1 MLNVHDLHV
10 SFGGES
16 LFEEIT
22 FRLNAGNRVGLIG
35 KNGAGK
41 STLLKVISG
50 DIPYEQG
57 TIAMEKEKSIGFLR
71 QDIDFVQGRTV
82 LEEAYTAFAKA
93 RSIESQLEEINHA
106 LATRTDYESDSYTK
120 LIEDLSDLTHEYE
133 LVGGYLYQGE
143 TEKILKGLAFKPE
156 QFNML
161 TDELS
166 GGWRMRIELAKL
178 LLENHDILLL
188 DEPTNHLDID
198 SILWLEQFLQTYPGA
213 VVIVS
218 HDKMFLD
225 NVTNRTIE
233 ISLGRIY
240 DYPKPYT
247 KFLALRAEM
256 REQQEAT
263 FKNQQKEIERTE
275 KLIQKFKAKASKATM
290 AQSLVKKL
298 NRMDVVEI
306 EQTDNAAM
314 NINFSKSVQPGKIV
328 LEIDKVSKS
337 YEDKQVLNKIDLTI
351 ERGKRIAFVGQN
363 GMGKSTLAKI
373 IVGDVSAQG
382 DVNLG
387 HNVQLGYFA
396 QNQAEYLDG
405 EKTILDTMLDAADDT
420 NRIKVRDMLGS
431 FLFRGDEV
439 DKKVKVLSGGERNR
453 LALCK
458 LLLQPFNVLIMD
470 EPTNHLDIQSK
481 NVLKAALIKFDGTLI
496 VVSHDREF
504 LQGLTD
510 LVYEFRD
517 HKIKLYLGDI
527 DYYLNERKAQDMRAI
542 EKSTVKDKEVPLS
555 RLPAKARQAG
565 KQTPDT
571 EPQLSYEDQK
581 KQKSLNNRLS
591 KAESEISKL
600 ERDIKKLDAELAAD
614 YDKMSSKK
622 GFFDSY
628 QSKKNDLGEWM
639 KKWEQVSEELE
650 SL

>member
-1 MLNVHDLHV
+1 MLNIHDLHV
-10 SFGGES
+10 SFGGEP

-41 STLLKVISG
+41 STMLKVIAG
-50 DIPYEQG
+50 DIPADQG
-57 TIAMEKEKSIGFLR
+57 FLAVEKDISIGFLR
-71 QDIDFVQGRTV
+71 QDIDFEMGRTV
-82 LEEAYTAFAKA
+82 LEEAYTAFEKA
-93 RSIESQLEEINHA
+93 RSIETQMDHINHQ
-106 LATRTDYESDSYTK
+106 LATRTDYESDSYME
-120 LIEDLSDLTHEYE
+120 LIQSIGDLTHEYE
-133 LVGGYLYQGE
+133 IIGGYQYKGE

-156 QFNML
+156 QFDKL

-178 LLENHDILLL
+178 LLEKHDILLL

-198 SILWLEQFLQTYPGA
+198 SILWLEGFLQTYPGA

-247 KFLALRAEM
+247 KFLELRAEL
-256 REQQEAT
+256 REQQAAT
-263 FKNQQKEIERTE
+263 AKNQQKEIERTE
-275 KLIQKFKAKASKATM
+275 KLIEKFKAKASKATM

-298 NRMDVVEI
+298 NRMDVVEVD
-306 EQTDNAAM
+306 QVDNAAM
-314 NINFSKSVQPGKIV
+314 NINFTQSVQPGKIV
-328 LEIDKVSKS
+328 LEIEQIKKS
-337 YEDKQVLNKIDLTI
+337 YADKNVLQGVDLNV
-351 ERGKRIAFVGQN
+351 ERSTRIAFVGQN

-373 IVGDVSAQG
+373 IVGDITDYQG
-382 DVNLG
+382 NVKLG

-439 DKKVKVLSGGERNR
+439 EKKVKVLSGGERNR

-481 NVLKAALIKFDGTLI
+481 NVLKQALVKFAGTLI

-517 HKIKLYLGDI
+517 HKLHAYLGDI
-527 DYYLNERKAQDMRAI
+527 DYYLEQRKARDMREI
-542 EKSTVKDKEVPLS
+542 EKSTQVVDSSLS
-555 RLPAKARQAG
+555 RKRDQEESKP
-565 KQTPDT
+565 
-571 EPQLSYEDQK
+571 SYEQQK
-581 KQKSLNNRLS
+581 KVKSLNNRLS
-591 KAESEISKL
+591 NAESEINKL
-600 ERDIKKLDAELAAD
+600 ERDLAKMDQELAANYEKTAAD
-614 YDKMSSKK
+614 TDFFERYNKK
-622 GFFDSY
+622 
-628 QSKKNDLGEWM
+628 KKSLEQWM
-639 KKWEQVSEELE
+639 LKWEQVSEELE
-650 SL
+650 IYT

>member
-1 MLNVHDLHV
+1 MLNIHDLHV
-10 SFGGES
+10 SFGGEP

-22 FRLNAGNRVGLIG
+22 FRLNGGNRVGLIG

-41 STLLKVISG
+41 STLLKVIAG
-50 DIPYEQG
+50 DLEYDQG
-57 TIAMEKEKSIGFLR
+57 QLAMEKGTSIGFLR
-71 QDIDFVQGRTV
+71 QDIDFEKGRTV

-93 RSIESQLEEINHA
+93 REIEAELDQINVQLAE
-106 LATRTDYESDSYTK
+106 RTDYESDSYSK
-120 LIEDLSDLTHEYE
+120 LIEDMSTLTHEYE
-133 LVGGYLYQGE
+133 IIGGYQYKGE

-156 QFNML
+156 QFGML

-178 LLENHDILLL
+178 LLENHDVLLL

-314 NINFSKSVQPGKIV
+314 NINFAKSIQPGKVV

-337 YEDKQVLNKIDLTI
+337 YGKKKVLSEVDLMI
-351 ERGKRIAFVGQN
+351 ERGARVAFVGQN

-373 IVGDVSAQG
+373 IVGEIKDARG
-382 DVNLG
+382 EVNLG

-405 EKTILDTMLDAADDT
+405 EKTVLDIMIDAADDG
-420 NRIKVRDMLGS
+420 NRVKVRDMLGS
-431 FLFRGDEV
+431 FLFRGDEAE
-439 DKKVKVLSGGERNR
+439 KKVKVLSGGERNR

-481 NVLKAALIKFDGTLI
+481 NVLKAALVKFDGTLI

-510 LVYEFRD
+510 VVYEFRD
-517 HKIKLYLGDI
+517 HKLNLHLGDI
-527 DYYLNERKAQDMRAI
+527 DYYLQQRKAQDMREI
-542 EKSTVKDKEVPLS
+542 EKVTEVKVDPLS
-555 RLPAKARQAG
+555 R
-565 KQTPDT
+565 KQET
-571 EPQLSYEDQK
+571 EKKQLSYEDQK

-591 KAESEISKL
+591 KAESEINNL
-600 ERDIKKLDAELAAD
+600 EREIKKLDHELAAN
-614 YDKMSSKK
+614 YDELAAKP
-622 GFFDSY
+622 GFFDAY
-628 QSKKNDLGEWM
+628 QAKKKALDEWM
-639 KKWEQVSEELE
+639 TKWEDISEQLDKF
-650 SL
+650 

>member
-1 MLNVHDLHV
+1 MLNIHDLHV
-10 SFGGES
+10 SFGGEP

-41 STLLKVISG
+41 STMLKVIAG
-50 DIPYEQG
+50 DIPADQG
-57 TIAMEKEKSIGFLR
+57 SLAIEKEVSIGFLR
-71 QDIDFVQGRTV
+71 QDIDFEMGRTV

-93 RSIESQLEEINHA
+93 RSIETQMEEINHQ
-106 LATRTDYESDSYTK
+106 LATRTDYESDSYMQ
-120 LIEDLSDLTHEYE
+120 LIQDIGDLTHEYE
-133 LVGGYLYQGE
+133 IIGGYQYKGE

-156 QFNML
+156 QFDKL

-178 LLENHDILLL
+178 LLEKHDILLL

-247 KFLALRAEM
+247 KFLELRAEL
-256 REQQEAT
+256 REQQAAT
-263 FKNQQKEIERTE
+263 AKNQQKEIERTE
-275 KLIQKFKAKASKATM
+275 KLIEKFKAKASKATM

-298 NRMDVVEI
+298 NRMDVVEVD
-306 EQTDNAAM
+306 QVDNAAM
-314 NINFSKSVQPGKIV
+314 NINFSQSIQPGKIV
-328 LEIDKVSKS
+328 LELDQIQKS
-337 YEDKQVLNKIDLTI
+337 YADKNVLRNIDLMV
-351 ERGKRIAFVGQN
+351 ERGTRLAFVGQN

-373 IVGDVSAQG
+373 IVGDIKDYKG
-382 DVNLG
+382 EVNLG

-405 EKTILDTMLDAADDT
+405 EKTVLDTMIDAADDS
-420 NRIKVRDMLGS
+420 NRVKVRDMLGS

-439 DKKVKVLSGGERNR
+439 EKKVKVLSGGERNR

-481 NVLKAALIKFDGTLI
+481 NVLKQALVKFEGTLI

-517 HKIKLYLGDI
+517 HKLHTFLGDI
-527 DYYLNERKAQDMRAI
+527 NYYLEQRKARDMREI
-542 EKSTVKDKEVPLS
+542 EKSTKVKDSSLS
-555 RLPAKARQAG
+555 RKRENTDSKP
-565 KQTPDT
+565 
-571 EPQLSYEDQK
+571 SYEQQK
-581 KQKSLNNRLS
+581 KIKSLNNRLS
-591 KAESEISKL
+591 NAESEINKM
-600 ERDIKKLDAELAAD
+600 EREITKMDAELAAD
-614 YDKMSSKK
+614 YDKTSADPTFFERYKAKK
-622 GFFDSY
+622 KALD
-628 QSKKNDLGEWM
+628 EWM
-639 KKWEQVSEELE
+639 KKWEVVSEEIDALD
-650 SL
+650 

>member
-10 SFGGES
+10 SFGGEP

-22 FRLNAGNRVGLIG
+22 FRLNPGNRVGLIG

-50 DIPYEQG
+50 DIPYDQG
-57 TIAMEKEKSIGFLR
+57 NIAIEKEVSIGFLK
-71 QDIDFVQGRTV
+71 QDIDFVKGRTV

-93 RSIESQLEEINHA
+93 RQIEAQIEEINEQ
-106 LATRTDYESDSYTK
+106 LTTRTDYESDSYSK
-120 LIEDLSDLTHEYE
+120 LIEDIGDLNHEYE
-133 LVGGYLYQGE
+133 IIGGYQYKGE

-156 QFNML
+156 QFDKL

-178 LLENHDILLL
+178 LLEKHDVLLL

-198 SILWLEQFLQTYPGA
+198 SILWLESFLQTYPGA

-298 NRMDVVEI
+298 DRMDVVEI

-314 NINFSKSVQPGKIV
+314 NINFAKSIQPGKIV

-337 YEDKQVLNKIDLTI
+337 FGNKDVLDKVSLTL
-351 ERGKRIAFVGQN
+351 ERGKRVAFVGQN

-373 IVGDVSAQG
+373 IVGDVKAQG
-382 DVNLG
+382 NVNLG

-405 EKTILDTMLDAADDT
+405 EKTVLDIMLDAATDS
-420 NRIKVRDMLGS
+420 NRVKVRDMLGS
-431 FLFRGDEV
+431 FLFRGDEAE
-439 DKKVKVLSGGERNR
+439 KKVKVLSGGERNR

-481 NVLKAALIKFDGTLI
+481 NVLKAALVKFDGTLI

-504 LQGLTD
+504 LQGLTES
-510 LVYEFRD
+510 VYEFRD
-517 HKIKLYLGDI
+517 HKLNLYLGDI
-527 DYYLNERKAQDMRAI
+527 DFYLGQRKAEDMRAI
-542 EKSTVKDKEVPLS
+542 EKVEVVKDVSLS
-555 RLPAKARQAG
+555 R
-565 KQTPDT
+565 KQET
-571 EPQLSYEDQK
+571 EKKQLSYDDQK

-591 KAESEISKL
+591 KAEAKINEL
-600 ERDIKKLDAELAAD
+600 EKTIAKIDVELAAN
-614 YDKMSSKK
+614 YDELVKK
-622 GFFDSY
+622 EGFFKNY
-628 QSKKNDLGEWM
+628 QGKKKELEEWM
-639 KKWEQVSEELE
+639 SKWETVSEELDNFN
-650 SL
+650 S

>member
-1 MLNVHDLHV
+1 MLNIHDLHV
-10 SFGGES
+10 SFGGEP

-41 STLLKVISG
+41 STMLKVIAG
-50 DIPYEQG
+50 DIPADQG
-57 TIAMEKEKSIGFLR
+57 SLAIEKEVSIGFLR
-71 QDIDFVQGRTV
+71 QDIDFEQGRTV

-93 RSIESQLEEINHA
+93 RSIEAQMEDINHA
-106 LATRTDYESDSYTK
+106 LATRTDYESDSYME
-120 LIEDLSDLTHEYE
+120 LIQSIGDLTHEYE
-133 LVGGYLYQGE
+133 IIGGYQYKGE

-156 QFNML
+156 QFDKL

-178 LLENHDILLL
+178 LLEKHDILLL

-198 SILWLEQFLQTYPGA
+198 SILWLEGFLQTYPGA

-247 KFLALRAEM
+247 KFLALRAEL
-256 REQQEAT
+256 REQQAAT
-263 FKNQQKEIERTE
+263 AKNQQKEIERTE
-275 KLIQKFKAKASKATM
+275 KLIEKFKAKASKATM

-298 NRMDVVEI
+298 NRMDVVEVD
-306 EQTDNAAM
+306 QVDNAAM
-314 NINFSKSVQPGKIV
+314 NINFTQSIQPGKIV
-328 LEIDKVSKS
+328 LEVDKIQKS
-337 YEDKQVLNKIDLTI
+337 YADKNVLRGVDLMV
-351 ERGKRIAFVGQN
+351 ERGTRLAFVGQN

-373 IVGDVSAQG
+373 IVGDIQEYGG

-405 EKTILDTMLDAADDT
+405 EKTVLDTMIDSADDS
-420 NRIKVRDMLGS
+420 NRVKVRDMLGS

-439 DKKVKVLSGGERNR
+439 EKKVKVLSGGERNR

-481 NVLKAALIKFDGTLI
+481 NVLKQALIKFEGTLI

-517 HKIKLYLGDI
+517 HKLHAYLGDI
-527 DYYLNERKAQDMRAI
+527 DYYLEQRKARDMREI
-542 EKSTVKDKEVPLS
+542 EKSTVFEGDSLS
-555 RLPAKARQAG
+555 RKRTNDNSKPSFEQ
-565 KQTPDT
+565 
-571 EPQLSYEDQK
+571 QK
-581 KQKSLNNRLS
+581 KLKSLNNRLS
-591 KAESEISKL
+591 NAESEINKL
-600 ERDIKKLDAELAAD
+600 EREVEKMDAELAAD
-614 YDKMSSKK
+614 YDKTAADPK
-622 GFFDSY
+622 FFERY
-628 QSKKNDLGEWM
+628 KAKKKNLDEWM
-639 KKWEQVSEELE
+639 QKWESVSVEIDAIN
-650 SL
+650 

>member
-50 DIPYEQG
+50 DIPYEKG

-314 NINFSKSVQPGKIV
+314 NINFTKSIQPGKIV

-405 EKTILDTMLDAADDT
+405 EKNILDTMLDAADDT

-439 DKKVKVLSGGERNR
+439 EKKVKVLSGGERNR

-504 LQGLTD
+504 LQGLTE

-517 HKIKLYLGDI
+517 HKIKLYIGDI

-542 EKSTVKDKEVPLS
+542 EKSTVKEKEIPLS
-555 RLPAKARQAG
+555 R
-565 KQTPDT
+565 KQTHDT

-591 KAESEISKL
+591 KAESEINKL
-600 ERDIKKLDAELAAD
+600 EREIKKLDAELAAD
-614 YDKMSSKK
+614 YDKISAQK

-628 QSKKNDLGEWM
+628 QNKKNDLGEWM

>member
-10 SFGGES
+10 SFGGEP

-22 FRLNAGNRVGLIG
+22 FRLNGGNRVGLIG

-50 DIPYEQG
+50 DLPRDQG
-57 TIAMEKEKSIGFLR
+57 TIAMEKETTIGFLR

-93 RSIESQLEEINHA
+93 RTIETQLEEINHA
-106 LATRTDYESDSYTK
+106 LATRTDYESDSYSK
-120 LIEDLSDLTHEYE
+120 LIEDLADLTHEYE
-133 LVGGYLYQGE
+133 LIGGYHYQGE

-263 FKNQQKEIERTE
+263 FKNQKKEIERTE

-314 NINFSKSVQPGKIV
+314 NINFTKSVQPGKVV
-328 LEIDKVSKS
+328 LEVDKISKS
-337 YEDKQVLNKIDLTI
+337 YDDKTVLKDIDLTI
-351 ERGKRIAFVGQN
+351 ERGKRVAFVGQN

-387 HNVQLGYFA
+387 HNVQIGYFA

-405 EKTILDTMLDAADDT
+405 EKTVLDTMLDAANDT

-439 DKKVKVLSGGERNR
+439 EKKVKVLSGGERNR

-504 LQGLTD
+504 LQGLTE

-517 HKIKLYLGDI
+517 YKLNLYLGDI

-542 EKSTVKDKEVPLS
+542 EKATEKTKEEL
-555 RLPAKARQAG
+555 AAQ
-565 KQTPDT
+565 KQSASASG
-571 EPQLSYEDQK
+571 QLSYEDQK

-591 KAESEISKL
+591 KAESQINKL
-600 ERDIKKLDAELAAD
+600 EKEIKKLDAELAAN
-614 YDKMSSKK
+614 YDALAAKD
-622 GFFDSY
+622 GFFEGY
-628 QSKKNDLGEWM
+628 QKKKTELEEWM
-639 KKWEQVSEELE
+639 SKWERVSEELE

>member
-1 MLNVHDLHV
+1 MLNIHDLHV
-10 SFGGES
+10 SFGGEP

-22 FRLNAGNRVGLIG
+22 FRLNGGNRVGLIG

-41 STLLKVISG
+41 STLLKVIAG
-50 DIPYEQG
+50 DLEYDQG
-57 TIAMEKEKSIGFLR
+57 QLAMEKGTSIGFLR
-71 QDIDFVQGRTV
+71 QDIDFEKGRTV

-93 RSIESQLEEINHA
+93 REIEAELDQINVQLAE
-106 LATRTDYESDSYTK
+106 RTDYESDSYSK
-120 LIEDLSDLTHEYE
+120 LIEDMSTLTHEYE
-133 LVGGYLYQGE
+133 IIGGYQYKGE

-156 QFNML
+156 QFGML

-314 NINFSKSVQPGKIV
+314 NINFAKSIQPGKVV

-337 YEDKQVLNKIDLTI
+337 YGEKKVLSEVDLMI
-351 ERGKRIAFVGQN
+351 ERGARVAFVGQN

-373 IVGDVSAQG
+373 IVGEIKDARG
-382 DVNLG
+382 EVNLG

-405 EKTILDTMLDAADDT
+405 EKTVLDIMIDAADDG
-420 NRIKVRDMLGS
+420 NRVKVRDMLGS
-431 FLFRGDEV
+431 FLFRGDEAE
-439 DKKVKVLSGGERNR
+439 KKVKVLSGGERNR

-481 NVLKAALIKFDGTLI
+481 NVLKAALVKFDGTLI

-510 LVYEFRD
+510 VVYEFRD
-517 HKIKLYLGDI
+517 HKLNLHLGDI
-527 DYYLNERKAQDMRAI
+527 DYYLQQRKAQDMREI
-542 EKSTVKDKEVPLS
+542 EKVTEVKVDPLS
-555 RLPAKARQAG
+555 R
-565 KQTPDT
+565 KQET
-571 EPQLSYEDQK
+571 EKKQLSYEDQK

-591 KAESEISKL
+591 KAESEINNL
-600 ERDIKKLDAELAAD
+600 EREIKKLDHELAAN
-614 YDKMSSKK
+614 YDELAAKP
-622 GFFDSY
+622 GFFDAY
-628 QSKKNDLGEWM
+628 QAKKKALDEWM
-639 KKWEQVSEELE
+639 TKWEDISEQLDKF
-650 SL
+650 

>member
-1 MLNVHDLHV
+1 V
-10 SFGGES
+10 SFGGEP

-22 FRLNAGNRVGLIG
+22 FRLNGGNRVGLIG

-41 STLLKVISG
+41 STLLKVIAG
-50 DIPYEQG
+50 DLEYDQG
-57 TIAMEKEKSIGFLR
+57 QLAMEKGTSIGFLR
-71 QDIDFVQGRTV
+71 QDIDFEKGRTV

-93 RSIESQLEEINHA
+93 REIEAELDQINVQLAE
-106 LATRTDYESDSYTK
+106 RTDYESDSYSK
-120 LIEDLSDLTHEYE
+120 LIEDMSTLTHEYE
-133 LVGGYLYQGE
+133 IIGGYQYKGE

-156 QFNML
+156 QFGML

-314 NINFSKSVQPGKIV
+314 NINFAKSIQPGKVV

-337 YEDKQVLNKIDLTI
+337 YGEKKVLSEVDLMI
-351 ERGKRIAFVGQN
+351 ERGARVAFVGQN

-373 IVGDVSAQG
+373 IVGEIKDARG
-382 DVNLG
+382 EVNLG

-405 EKTILDTMLDAADDT
+405 EKTVLDIMIDAADDG
-420 NRIKVRDMLGS
+420 NRVKVRDMLGS
-431 FLFRGDEV
+431 FLFRGDEAE
-439 DKKVKVLSGGERNR
+439 KKVKVLSGGERNR

-481 NVLKAALIKFDGTLI
+481 NVLKAALVKFDGTLI

-510 LVYEFRD
+510 VVYEFRD
-517 HKIKLYLGDI
+517 HKLNLHLGDI
-527 DYYLNERKAQDMRAI
+527 DYYLQQRKAQDMREI
-542 EKSTVKDKEVPLS
+542 EKVTEVKVDPLS
-555 RLPAKARQAG
+555 R
-565 KQTPDT
+565 KQET
-571 EPQLSYEDQK
+571 EKKQLSYEDQK

-591 KAESEISKL
+591 KAESEINNL
-600 ERDIKKLDAELAAD
+600 EREIKKLDHELAAN
-614 YDKMSSKK
+614 YDELAAKP
-622 GFFDSY
+622 GFFDAY
-628 QSKKNDLGEWM
+628 QAKKKALDEWM
-639 KKWEQVSEELE
+639 TKWEDISEQLDKF
-650 SL
+650 

>member
-1 MLNVHDLHV
+1 MLNIHDLHV
-10 SFGGES
+10 SFGGEP

-41 STLLKVISG
+41 STMLKVIAG
-50 DIPYEQG
+50 DIPADQG
-57 TIAMEKEKSIGFLR
+57 SLAIEKDVSIGFLR
-71 QDIDFVQGRTV
+71 QDIDFEMGRTV

-93 RSIESQLEEINHA
+93 RSIEADMDKINQQ
-106 LATRTDYESDSYTK
+106 LATRTDYESDSYME
-120 LIEDLSDLTHEYE
+120 LIQSIGDLTHEYE
-133 LVGGYLYQGE
+133 IIGGYQYKGE

-156 QFNML
+156 QFDKL

-178 LLENHDILLL
+178 LLEKHDILLL

-240 DYPKPYT
+240 DYPKPYS
-247 KFLALRAEM
+247 KFLELRAEL
-256 REQQEAT
+256 REQQAAT
-263 FKNQQKEIERTE
+263 AKNQQKEIERTE
-275 KLIQKFKAKASKATM
+275 KLIEKFRAKASKATM

-298 NRMDVVEI
+298 NRMDVVEVD
-306 EQTDNAAM
+306 QVDNAAM
-314 NINFSKSVQPGKIV
+314 NINFSQSIQPGKIV
-328 LEIDKVSKS
+328 LELEQIQKS
-337 YEDKQVLNKIDLTI
+337 YADKNVLRNIDLMV
-351 ERGKRIAFVGQN
+351 ERGSRLAFVGQN

-373 IVGDVSAQG
+373 IVGDIKDYKG
-382 DVNLG
+382 KVNLG

-405 EKTILDTMLDAADDT
+405 EKTILDTMIDAADDS
-420 NRIKVRDMLGS
+420 NRVKVRDMLGS

-439 DKKVKVLSGGERNR
+439 EKKVKVLSGGERNR

-481 NVLKAALIKFDGTLI
+481 NVLKQALVKFEGTLI

-517 HKIKLYLGDI
+517 HKLHSYLGDI
-527 DYYLNERKAQDMRAI
+527 NYYLEQRKARDMREI
-542 EKSTVKDKEVPLS
+542 EKNTKVDTSSLS
-555 RLPAKARQAG
+555 RKR
-565 KQTPDT
+565 DT
-571 EPQLSYEDQK
+571 TDSKPSYEQQK
-581 KQKSLNNRLS
+581 KIKSLNNRLS
-591 KAESEISKL
+591 NAESEINKL
-600 ERDIKKLDAELAAD
+600 ERDIKKMDADLAANYEETAAD
-614 YDKMSSKK
+614 AT
-622 GFFDSY
+622 FFDKY
-628 QSKKNDLGEWM
+628 KAKKKSLDEWM
-639 KKWEQVSEELE
+639 KKWEEVSEEIDALD
-650 SL
+650 

>member
-1 MLNVHDLHV
+1 MLNIHDLHV
-10 SFGGES
+10 SFGGEP

-22 FRLNAGNRVGLIG
+22 FRLNGGNRVGLIG

-41 STLLKVISG
+41 STLLKVIAG
-50 DIPYEQG
+50 DIPYDQG
-57 TIAMEKEKSIGFLR
+57 TIAVEKDVSIGFLR

-93 RSIESQLEEINHA
+93 RTIEAKLEEINTQ
-106 LATRTDYESDSYTK
+106 LAERTDYESDAYTQ
-120 LIEDLSDLTHEYE
+120 LIQDLGDLTHEYE
-133 LVGGYLYQGE
+133 IIGGYQYKGE
-143 TEKILKGLAFKPE
+143 TEKILKGLAFRPE
-156 QFNML
+156 QFDML

-178 LLENHDILLL
+178 LLEDHDILLL

-198 SILWLEQFLQTYPGA
+198 SILWLEQFLQGYAGA

-298 NRMDVVEI
+298 DRMEVVEI

-314 NINFSKSVQPGKIV
+314 NINFSQSIQPGKIV
-328 LEIDKVSKS
+328 LEIDDVSKN
-337 YEDKQVLNKIDLTI
+337 YGDKKVLENVDLTI

-373 IVGDVSAQG
+373 VVGDVAAQG
-382 DVNLG
+382 EVKLG

-439 DKKVKVLSGGERNR
+439 EKKVKVLSGGERNR

-481 NVLKAALIKFDGTLI
+481 NVLKAALTKFEGTLI

-504 LQGLTD
+504 LQGLTE

-517 HKIKLYLGDI
+517 HKLKLYLGDI
-527 DYYLNERKAQDMRAI
+527 DYYLEQRKAMDMREI
-542 EKSTVKDKEVPLS
+542 EKVDERPAATSNSTNKEAA
-555 RLPAKARQAG
+555 PAM
-565 KQTPDT
+565 T
-571 EPQLSYEDQK
+571 YEEQK

-591 KAESEISKL
+591 KAESQINQL
-600 ERDIKKLDAELAAD
+600 EKEIKKLDAELAAN
-614 YDKMSSKK
+614 YDELAAKE
-622 GFFDSY
+622 GFFDTY
-628 QSKKNDLGEWM
+628 QEKKKSLESWM
-639 KKWEQVSEELE
+639 EKWEEISLELE

>member
-10 SFGGES
+10 SFGGEP

-22 FRLNAGNRVGLIG
+22 FRLNPGNRVGLIG

-50 DIPYEQG
+50 DIPYDQG
-57 TIAMEKEKSIGFLR
+57 NIAIEKEVSIGFLK
-71 QDIDFVQGRTV
+71 QDIDFVKGRTV

-93 RSIESQLEEINHA
+93 RQIEAQIEEINEQ
-106 LATRTDYESDSYTK
+106 LTTRTDYESDSYSK
-120 LIEDLSDLTHEYE
+120 LIEDIGDLNHEYE
-133 LVGGYLYQGE
+133 IIGGYQYKGE

-156 QFNML
+156 QFDKL

-178 LLENHDILLL
+178 LLEKHDVLLL

-198 SILWLEQFLQTYPGA
+198 SILWLESFLQTYPGA

-298 NRMDVVEI
+298 DRMDVVEI

-314 NINFSKSVQPGKIV
+314 NINFAKSIQPGKIV

-337 YEDKQVLNKIDLTI
+337 FGNKDVLDKVSLTL
-351 ERGKRIAFVGQN
+351 ERGKRVAFVGQN

-373 IVGDVSAQG
+373 IVGDVKAQG
-382 DVNLG
+382 NVNLG
-387 HNVQLGYFA
+387 YNVQLGYFA

-405 EKTILDTMLDAADDT
+405 EKTVLDIMLDAATDS
-420 NRIKVRDMLGS
+420 NRVKVRDMLGS
-431 FLFRGDEV
+431 FLFRGDEAE
-439 DKKVKVLSGGERNR
+439 KKVKVLSGGERNR

-481 NVLKAALIKFDGTLI
+481 NVLKAALVKFDGTLI

-504 LQGLTD
+504 LQGLTES
-510 LVYEFRD
+510 VYEFRD
-517 HKIKLYLGDI
+517 HKLNLYLGDI
-527 DYYLNERKAQDMRAI
+527 DFYLGQRKAEDMRAI
-542 EKSTVKDKEVPLS
+542 EKVEVVKDVSLS
-555 RLPAKARQAG
+555 R
-565 KQTPDT
+565 KQET
-571 EPQLSYEDQK
+571 EKKQLSYDDQK

-591 KAESEISKL
+591 KAEAKINEL
-600 ERDIKKLDAELAAD
+600 EKTIAKIDVELAAN
-614 YDKMSSKK
+614 YDELVKK
-622 GFFDSY
+622 EGFFKNY
-628 QSKKNDLGEWM
+628 QGKKKELEEWM
-639 KKWEQVSEELE
+639 SKWETVSEELDDFN
-650 SL
+650 S

>member
-1 MLNVHDLHV
+1 MLNIHDLHV
-10 SFGGES
+10 SFGGEP

-22 FRLNAGNRVGLIG
+22 FRLNGGNRVGLIG

-41 STLLKVISG
+41 STLLKVIAG
-50 DIPYEQG
+50 DLEYDQG
-57 TIAMEKEKSIGFLR
+57 QLAMEKGTSIGFLR
-71 QDIDFVQGRTV
+71 QDIDFEKGRTV

-93 RSIESQLEEINHA
+93 REIEAELDQINVQLAE
-106 LATRTDYESDSYTK
+106 RTDYESDSYSK
-120 LIEDLSDLTHEYE
+120 LIEDMSTLTHEYE
-133 LVGGYLYQGE
+133 IIGGYQYKGE

-156 QFNML
+156 QFGML

-314 NINFSKSVQPGKIV
+314 NINFAKSIQPGKVV

-337 YEDKQVLNKIDLTI
+337 YGEKKVLSDVDLMI
-351 ERGKRIAFVGQN
+351 ERGARVAFVGQN

-373 IVGDVSAQG
+373 IVGEIKDARG
-382 DVNLG
+382 EVNLG

-405 EKTILDTMLDAADDT
+405 EKTVLDIMIDAADDG
-420 NRIKVRDMLGS
+420 NRVKVRDMLGS
-431 FLFRGDEV
+431 FLFRGDEAE
-439 DKKVKVLSGGERNR
+439 KKVKVLSGGERNR

-481 NVLKAALIKFDGTLI
+481 NVLKAALVKFDGTLI

-510 LVYEFRD
+510 VVYEFRD
-517 HKIKLYLGDI
+517 HKLNLHLGDI
-527 DYYLNERKAQDMRAI
+527 DYYLQQRKAQDMREI
-542 EKSTVKDKEVPLS
+542 EKVTEVKVDPLS
-555 RLPAKARQAG
+555 R
-565 KQTPDT
+565 KQET
-571 EPQLSYEDQK
+571 EKKQLSYEDQK

-591 KAESEISKL
+591 KAESEINNL
-600 ERDIKKLDAELAAD
+600 EREIKKLDHELAAN
-614 YDKMSSKK
+614 YDELAAKP
-622 GFFDSY
+622 GFFDAY
-628 QSKKNDLGEWM
+628 QAKKKALDEWM
-639 KKWEQVSEELE
+639 TKWEDISEQLDKF
-650 SL
+650 

>member
-10 SFGGES
+10 SFGGEP

-22 FRLNAGNRVGLIG
+22 FRLNPGNRVGLIG

-50 DIPYEQG
+50 DIPYDQG
-57 TIAMEKEKSIGFLR
+57 NIAIEKEVSIGFLK
-71 QDIDFVQGRTV
+71 QDIDFVKGRTV

-93 RSIESQLEEINHA
+93 RQIEAQIEAINEQLT
-106 LATRTDYESDSYTK
+106 TRTDYESDSYSK
-120 LIEDLSDLTHEYE
+120 LIEDIGDLNHEYE
-133 LVGGYLYQGE
+133 IIGGYQYKGE

-156 QFNML
+156 QFDKL

-178 LLENHDILLL
+178 LLEKHDVLLL

-198 SILWLEQFLQTYPGA
+198 SILWLESFLQTYPGA

-298 NRMDVVEI
+298 DRMDVVEI

-314 NINFSKSVQPGKIV
+314 NINFAKSIQPGKIV

-337 YEDKQVLNKIDLTI
+337 FGNKDVLDKVSLTL
-351 ERGKRIAFVGQN
+351 ERGKRVAFVGQN

-373 IVGDVSAQG
+373 IVGDVKAQG
-382 DVNLG
+382 NVNLG

-405 EKTILDTMLDAADDT
+405 EKTVLDIMLDAATDS
-420 NRIKVRDMLGS
+420 NRVKVRDMLGS
-431 FLFRGDEV
+431 FLFRGDEAE
-439 DKKVKVLSGGERNR
+439 KKVKVLSGGERNR

-481 NVLKAALIKFDGTLI
+481 NVLKAALVKFDGTLI

-504 LQGLTD
+504 LQGLTES
-510 LVYEFRD
+510 VYEFRD
-517 HKIKLYLGDI
+517 HKLNLYLGDI
-527 DYYLNERKAQDMRAI
+527 DFYLGQRKAEDMRAI
-542 EKSTVKDKEVPLS
+542 EKVEVVKDVSLS
-555 RLPAKARQAG
+555 R
-565 KQTPDT
+565 KQET
-571 EPQLSYEDQK
+571 EKKQLSYDDQK

-591 KAESEISKL
+591 KAEAKINEL
-600 ERDIKKLDAELAAD
+600 EKTIAKIDVELAAN
-614 YDKMSSKK
+614 YDELVKK
-622 GFFDSY
+622 EGFFKNY
-628 QSKKNDLGEWM
+628 QGKKKELEEWM
-639 KKWEQVSEELE
+639 SKWETVSEELDNFN
-650 SL
+650 S

>member
-1 MLNVHDLHV
+1 MQRYKTAMLNIHDLHV
-10 SFGGES
+10 SFGGEP

-41 STLLKVISG
+41 STMLKVISG
-50 DIPYEQG
+50 DILADQG
-57 TIAMEKEKSIGFLR
+57 SLAIEKDVSIGFLR
-71 QDIDFVQGRTV
+71 QDIDFVMGRTV

-93 RSIESQLEEINHA
+93 RSIESQMDDINHQ
-106 LATRTDYESDSYTK
+106 LATRTDYESDSYMQ
-120 LIEDLSDLTHEYE
+120 LIQDIGDLTHEYE
-133 LVGGYLYQGE
+133 IIGGYQYKGE

-156 QFNML
+156 QFDKL

-178 LLENHDILLL
+178 LLEKHDILLL

-198 SILWLEQFLQTYPGA
+198 SILWLEGFLQTYPGA

-247 KFLALRAEM
+247 QFLALRAEL
-256 REQQEAT
+256 REQQAAT
-263 FKNQQKEIERTE
+263 AKNQQKEIERTE
-275 KLIQKFKAKASKATM
+275 KLIEKFKAKASKATM

-298 NRMDVVEI
+298 NRMDKVEVD
-306 EQTDNAAM
+306 QVDNAAM
-314 NINFSKSVQPGKIV
+314 NINFTQSIQPGKIV
-328 LEIDKVSKS
+328 LEIDNIQKS
-337 YEDKQVLNKIDLTI
+337 YADKNVLRGIDLMV
-351 ERGKRIAFVGQN
+351 ERGTRLAFVGQN

-373 IVGDVSAQG
+373 IVGDIDDYKG
-382 DVNLG
+382 DVHLG

-405 EKTILDTMLDAADDT
+405 QKTVLDTMIDSADDT
-420 NRIKVRDMLGS
+420 NRVKVRDMLGS

-439 DKKVKVLSGGERNR
+439 EKKVKVLSGGERNR

-481 NVLKAALIKFDGTLI
+481 TVLKQALIKFEGTLI

-517 HKIKLYLGDI
+517 HKLHSYLGDI
-527 DYYLNERKAQDMRAI
+527 DYYLDQRKARDMREI
-542 EKSTVKDKEVPLS
+542 EKSTEVDTS
-555 RLPAKARQAG
+555 TLPR
-565 KQTPDT
+565 KQTNEDSKP
-571 EPQLSYEDQK
+571 SYEQQK
-581 KQKSLNNRLS
+581 KIKSLNNRLS
-591 KAESEISKL
+591 NAESEINKL
-600 ERDIKKLDAELAAD
+600 EREVKKMDEDLAANYEKTTAD
-614 YDKMSSKK
+614 AT
-622 GFFDSY
+622 FFDKY
-628 QSKKNDLGEWM
+628 KAKKRSLDEWM
-639 KKWEQVSEELE
+639 EKWELVSEELDA
-650 SL
+650 LV